1 MRNKPA
7 DQSASQPFYLPDFCA
22 TRSVFAVVLISEL
35 VAIVLSLARVEL
47 QFGFWLDL
55 ARTSLFLLW
64 VGLCSAAVLCA
75 VRGWLARL
83 STRTASIIALGL
95 LVTVAV
101 AISEATFWIGRA
113 WLGNPG
119 VARHLFPADHAA
131 FLLRNV
137 FIAFIVSAL
146 ALRYFYVSHH
156 WRRNI
161 ELKARSRLDALQAR
175 IQPHFLFNSMNT
187 IAALTRSDPRL
198 AEEAVENLA
207 DLFRAN
213 LKETRS
219 RIPLKEELEV
229 ARLYQRMEE
238 LRLGSRLQVHWE
250 VNELPMDLPVPGLLV
265 QPLLENAIYHG
276 IERLPQG
283 GIVIV
288 SGKHRGDGIELTVSN
303 PVPPAGPQVGE
314 NRRGGHRIALE
325 NIRERLELAWPG
337 RARMEVREADGRY
350 DVTLILPA

>member
-1 MRNKPA
+1 MSEARPIPPP
-7 DQSASQPFYLPDFCA
+7 SRPFYLPDFCA
-22 TRSVFAVVLISEL
+22 TRTVFAVVLISEL

-47 QFGFWLDL
+47 RFGFWLDL

-64 VGLCSAAVLCA
+64 IGLSSAAALCA
-75 VRGWLARL
+75 ARGWLARL
-83 STRTASIIALGL
+83 NTRAASGIALAL
-95 LVTVAV
+95 LVAVTVV
-101 AISEATFWIGRA
+101 ISEATYWIGRA
-113 WLGNPG
+113 WLGNLG
-119 VARHLFPADHAA
+119 VAGHLFPADHAA

-146 ALRYFYVSHH
+146 ALRYFYVSHQ
-156 WRRNI
+156 WRRNV

-213 LKETRS
+213 LRETRS
-219 RIPLKEELEV
+219 RIPLREELEV
-229 ARLYQRMEE
+229 ARLYQRIEE
-238 LRLGSRLQVHWE
+238 LRLGARLQVRWD
-250 VNELPMDLPVPGLLV
+250 VDELPMDLPVPGLLV

-276 IERLPQG
+276 IERLPEG
-283 GIVIV
+283 GAVTI
-288 SGKHRGDGIELTVSN
+288 SGTRRDGAIELTVSN
-303 PVPPAGPQVGE
+303 PTPPSLAGGE
-314 NRRGGHRIALE
+314 GARHGGHRIALD

-337 RARMEVREADGRY
+337 RAHLQVREADGRY
-350 DVTLILPA
+350 EVTLVLPA